1 MIQKIVTAIL
11 ICFSISAFNAQ
22 AQETEDIVF
31 TTVEKDAEFPGG
43 LKAWAKFLGENING
57 QTAVDNGAPA
67 GSYTVIIKFIVNRD
81 GSIRDVVAETKLGY
95 RMEAEVI
102 KVISKSPKWI
112 PAVQNGKQVNAYRR
126 QPITFVVEKQKGKR
140 GRRNDN

>member
-1 MIQKIVTAIL
+1 MIQKFITAIL
-11 ICFSISAFNAQ
+11 ICFSASIFNAQ

-31 TTVEKDAEFPGG
+31 TVAEKDPEFPGG
-43 LKAWAKFLGENING
+43 LEAWAKFLGENIDG
-57 QTAVDNGAPA
+57 QTAVNNGAPA
-67 GSYTVIIKFIVNRD
+67 GSYTVIIKFIVDKD
-81 GSIRDVVAETKLGY
+81 GTVRDVVAETKLGY

-126 QPITFVVEKQKGKR
+126 QPLTFVVEKEKGKR
-140 GRRNDN
+140 GRRNN